1 MIDTILQ
8 FNIKWDAVIAG
19 IVLVVGLCISIFNLW
34 NNNRKP

>member
-1 MIDTILQ
+1 MIDILAEY
-8 FNIKWDAVIAG
+8 NIKWDAVIAS